1 MELCVPVLR
10 RTVRID
16 EELASPIDHAY
27 WDSWDQLWRLRN
39 SGVPVVSCDNSCQ
52 ASNFGETLV
61 TKTSGEGVDQ
71 SEVSERLASKWGET
85 TITRSPGEGADQH
98 IPENIRLQCF

>member
-1 MELCVPVLR
+1 MCQLIFDVGQQIVCDTTNFFYIVRRMEVSKMELCVPVLR

-39 SGVPVVSCDNSCQ
+39 SGVPVVS
-52 ASNFGETLV
+52 
-61 TKTSGEGVDQ
+61 
-71 SEVSERLASKWGET
+71 
-85 TITRSPGEGADQH
+85 
-98 IPENIRLQCF
+98 